1 MSQSTIILS
10 QLEIDDCRAELFVNG
25 APLSRL
31 TNSGVHLENVAAE
44 QWLIPGSN
52 VIEVLVE
59 PGPTPSQAR
68 AGVNDLEFR
77 PMSAIARLIRFSEG
91 AKGTVETGELLGA
104 ATFDWRGGN
113 PNRQAFPRSV
123 TSTVELGAA
132 HGAWLWQ
139 SAPAL
144 TLDDALIDEARAVMD
159 ELEAAI
165 RGSHAD
171 RVWSLLELQN
181 SELLRAFP
189 AYTEA
194 GLRQELT
201 QMLSYYKAAGEV
213 SALPRDRGAHDFR
226 LVCGGRLVQLVDKD
240 YDPTFRIMDTRLE
253 RVVHFPLFL
262 GRVGKELRVLR

>member
-10 QLEIDDCRAELFVNG
+10 QLEIDDCRAELFLNG

-44 QWLIPGSN
+44 QWLIPGTN

-68 AGVNDLEFR
+68 AGVVDTEFR
-77 PMSAIARLIRFSEG
+77 PMAAVARLIRFAEG
-91 AKGTVETGELLGA
+91 AKGTVESGDLLGA
-104 ATFDWRGGN
+104 ATFEWRDGN

-123 TSTVELGAA
+123 TSSVELGAA

-139 SAPAL
+139 SAPVL
-144 TLDDALIDEARAVMD
+144 TLGDELVEEARAVMD

-165 RGSHAD
+165 RMTHAE

-181 SELLRAFP
+181 GELLRAFP

-194 GLRQELT
+194 GLRQELS
-201 QMLSYYKAAGEV
+201 QMLSYYKGSGEV
-213 SALPRDRGAHDFR
+213 TALPRDRAQHDFR
-226 LVCGGRLVQLVDKD
+226 LVCGGRLLQLVDKD
-240 YDPTFRIMDTRLE
+240 YDPSFRLMDPRLD